1 VTIVN
6 HAYTGPEYETLLG
19 SRKEAAAAI
28 AGPLQQK
35 SATELVASGPG
46 CQLRLLP
53 NPAGGLYI
61 HEQYQLAN

>member
-1 VTIVN
+1 ML
-6 HAYTGPEYETLLG
+6 AA
-19 SRKEAAAAI
+19 RKAAAAAI

-53 NPAGGLYI
+53 KAGTFYI
-61 HEQYQLAN
+61 YEVYQLPN